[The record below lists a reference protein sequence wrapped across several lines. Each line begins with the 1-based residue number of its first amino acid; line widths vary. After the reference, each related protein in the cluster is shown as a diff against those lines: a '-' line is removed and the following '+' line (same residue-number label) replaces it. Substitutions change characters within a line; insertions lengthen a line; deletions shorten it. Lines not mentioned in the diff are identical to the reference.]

1 MWRVDAVGPLSKS
14 GGICELARITS
25 PEPSA
30 FSVVA
35 WIPTLLPSSTLGN
48 LSNSPSACFVASDG
62 HCLRVYQAVIDA
74 RTLLADIS
82 CKENR
87 LRDSTESL
95 TSDLS
100 SVNENSLLEKINIV
114 SQQSTSRPGCIIQ
127 LETISEAI
135 KWQNT
140 TFLHVYQE
148 QLITGQR
155 SAPVNLAEHDAM
167 VDLQQNY
174 VFEQPFFIVLLD
186 CTDQNTIIHMWKL
199 TIASNEAELSLTGSQ
214 MYVPDCN
221 LVQDENDISRK
232 NSLESLHL
240 KQAKVTPHIS
250 ITTNKEVKQILPL
263 PDGVEIVH
271 ATPAA
276 GHLSSASIYPA
287 CLAPYCFATAC
298 NDGTIRF
305 WTVSHNATDVK
316 AARHLLLEEDGEV
329 IDTGKIWTEWNM
341 VKESAIE
348 INGQLL
354 NLSVAYS
361 GRLACAYK
369 YGKSFTRPSKNDHD
383 SR

>member
-1 MWRVDAVGPLSKS
+1 MDAVGPLSKS
-14 GGICELARITS
+14 GGICELARISS

-30 FSVVA
+30 FSNVA

-82 CKENR
+82 FKENR
-87 LRDSTESL
+87 LADSTESL

-100 SVNENSLLEKINIV
+100 SLNEESLLEKINIV

-135 KWQNT
+135 QWQNT

-148 QLITGQR
+148 QLITGER
-155 SAPVNLAEHDAM
+155 NTVMNLSGNDAM
-167 VDLQQNY
+167 VDLQQNAI
-174 VFEQPFFIVLLD
+174 FEQPFYIVLLD
-186 CTDQNTIIHMWKL
+186 CTDQNTILHMWKL
-199 TIASNEAELSLTGSQ
+199 TIASNESDLGLTGSQ
-214 MYVPDCN
+214 MYIPDCN

-240 KQAKVTPHIS
+240 KQAKVSPHIMIS
-250 ITTNKEVKQILPL
+250 TCKEVKQILSL

-271 ATPAA
+271 AAPAA

-298 NDGTIRF
+298 SDGTIRF
-305 WTVSHNATDVK
+305 WTVSSNANIVK
-316 AARHLLLEEDGEV
+316 ASRNLLQKEDGEV
-329 IDTGKIWTEWNM
+329 IDTGKVI
-341 VKESAIE
+341 
-348 INGQLL
+348 
-354 NLSVAYS
+354 Y
-361 GRLACAYK
+361 
-369 YGKSFTRPSKNDHD
+369 
-383 SR
+383 

>member
-1 MWRVDAVGPLSKS
+1 M
-14 GGICELARITS
+14 
-25 PEPSA
+25 
-30 FSVVA
+30 
-35 WIPTLLPSSTLGN
+35 GN
-48 LSNSPSACFVASDG
+48 LSNSSSACFVASDG
-62 HCLRVYQAVIDA
+62 RCLRVYQAVIDA

-87 LRDSTESL
+87 MKDSTESL
-95 TSDLS
+95 ASDLS
-100 SVNENSLLEKINIV
+100 SLNEESLLEKINIV

-135 KWQNT
+135 QWQNT
-140 TFLHVYQE
+140 TFLHVYLE
-148 QLITGQR
+148 QLIMGQQ
-155 SAPVNLAEHDAM
+155 SSSSNINTQDAI
-167 VDLQQNY
+167 VDLQQNF
-174 VFEQPFFIVLLD
+174 VFEQPFYIVLLD
-186 CTDQNTIIHMWKL
+186 CTDQNTIIHMWKM
-199 TIASNEAELSLTGSQ
+199 TICSNESELSLTGSQ

-221 LVQDENDISRK
+221 LVQDENDLSRK

-240 KQAKVTPHIS
+240 KQAKMSPHIT
-250 ITTNKEVKQILPL
+250 ITTSKEIKQILPL

-276 GHLSSASIYPA
+276 GHLSSASIYPV

-305 WTVSHNATDVK
+305 WTVTCKPAEIK
-316 AARHLLLEEDGEV
+316 ASRHLLLEEDGEL
-329 IDTGKIWTEWNM
+329 IDTGKVWTEWNM

-348 INGQLL
+348 IDGQLL
-354 NLSVAYS
+354 HISVAYS

-369 YGKSFTRPSKNDHD
+369 YGKSFTRPNKSDHD